1 MAGIIMVM
9 KSRLLSLLVF
19 AAALV
24 SGTASAQLSIR
35 DDLNRVLIVKHAPT
49 RVVTLA
55 PFLTEMLYAVGAG
68 DLAVGVD
75 EHSDYPPQVFSVPK
89 VPTGA
94 GFSIERIAA
103 LKPDLVLAWR
113 DGIKPADVERMS
125 AAGATVFVASAKQ
138 LDDVPRLMQLLGT
151 LTGRNPSAAIAEF
164 EARLAKLRHDY
175 AGKHKLTTF
184 LEIWNRPL
192 TTVSSEHFLT
202 EALEICRAENVFSD
216 LRGVAPKVSIRE
228 LEDKNPYVIVG
239 AGSASSLVEFRQNW
253 VVRQSLSAVKSE
265 RLVFIPDETLARV
278 TPRTPEGIAKL
289 CVDLDNIREGKVMRT
304 VDMLPG
310 SGPTAGVALK
320 PSLGPFV
327 PSLASPVSPPLP
339 TVGAASVPGK
349 AAPGTPAPAF
359 PAPAAAAPPARPQPP
374 AENPSGKR
382 PSQYGM

>member
-1 MAGIIMVM
+1 M
-9 KSRLLSLLVF
+9 KSRLLSVLVL

-24 SGTASAQLSIR
+24 SGTASAQLSVR
-35 DDLNRVLIVKHAPT
+35 DDLNRVLIVKHPAT

-89 VPTGA
+89 VPTGP

-125 AAGATVFVASAKQ
+125 SAGATVFVASAKQ
-138 LDDVPRLMQLLGT
+138 LEDVPRLMQLLGT
-151 LTGRNPSAAIAEF
+151 LTGRNASAAIGEF
-164 EARLAKLRHDY
+164 ESRVAKLRRDY
-175 AGKHKLTTF
+175 SGKHKLTTF

-192 TTVSSEHFLT
+192 TTVSAEHFLT
-202 EALEICRAENVFSD
+202 EALDICRAENVFSD
-216 LRGVAPKVSIRE
+216 LKGVAPKVSIRE
-228 LEDKNPYVIVG
+228 LEDKNPFVIVG

-289 CVDLDNIREGKVMRT
+289 CADLDNIREGKVMRT
-304 VDMLPG
+304 ADMLPG
-310 SGPTAGVALK
+310 GAPNSGVALK

-339 TVGAASVPGK
+339 TVGGAASPRK
-349 AAPGTPAPAF
+349 AAPGVPAATAPATG
-359 PAPAAAAPPARPQPP
+359 PASAPATPAAPPQPE